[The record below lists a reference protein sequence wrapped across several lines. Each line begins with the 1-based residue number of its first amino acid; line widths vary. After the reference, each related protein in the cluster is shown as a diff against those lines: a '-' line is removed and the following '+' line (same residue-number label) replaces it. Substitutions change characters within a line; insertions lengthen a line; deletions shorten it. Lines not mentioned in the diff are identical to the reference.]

1 MFVKYDYVYHLIQT
15 HNNNSYRSTSV
26 DLNFGDGGCAAT
38 YTYSHSRGLYAG
50 ASMEGSIIVSR
61 SDVNH
66 KFYGRL
72 VTPLELLRGEVPPP
86 RAARPLYDALQE
98 ATTAMSMPIYGNPP
112 LTRLSPPPLSLSS
125 AGTGKSGT
133 YGTQGS
139 TDSNG
144 LANTSYDSVHNSHN
158 AVTSSQ
164 RFRTISNPYIVQG
177 TS

>member
-1 MFVKYDYVYHLIQT
+1 M
-15 HNNNSYRSTSV
+15 

-50 ASMEGSIIVSR
+50 ASLEGSIIISR

-66 KFYGRL
+66 RFYGRV
-72 VTPLELLRGEVPPP
+72 VTPLELLRGEVYPP

-112 LTRLSPPPLSLSS
+112 LTLLLSPPSSVSS
-125 AGTGKSGT
+125 ANKSGT
-133 YGTQGS
+133 YGTQSPGSVSIRQGQDPLRSFFNS

-144 LANTSYDSVHNSHN
+144 LANISYETVYNSHDT
-158 AVTSSQ
+158 VTSSQ
-164 RFRTISNPYIVQG
+164 RFRTASNPYIVQG